1 MSNSEFLQTF
11 DEKFETSDVLDAV
24 KHLDVLRQ
32 ALSDDEDWK
41 PPAIRQDLL
50 KLHQLAMA
58 VSHRGDISQAQAMFD
73 LAFELEDQ
81 LFDVWESC
89 KAIEKTLQAI
99 TDLSDEFDN
108 EDFDDEEE

>member
-1 MSNSEFLQTF
+1 M
-11 DEKFETSDVLDAV
+11 
-24 KHLDVLRQ
+24 
-32 ALSDDEDWK
+32 
-41 PPAIRQDLL
+41 PPL
-50 KLHQLAMA
+50 
-58 VSHRGDISQAQAMFD
+58 V
-73 LAFELEDQ
+73 Q